1 MYRNKQSSL
10 YGKRRRFRF
19 SFQEGGNVPAPVEE
33 PKEEPREEPREE
45 PKKVVE
51 DVRKEEPKEDQKD
64 EVPDVRA
71 AQREEKDKKEGES
84 VVTDLPKKTQKFYD
98 RIKDQAIVRMTV
110 VRAPIQRVVS
120 KALNVMSLGLFNK
133 VLKKLGYDEAFHL
146 SVRVETKQ
154 GVYRLEKNQNILVSN
169 YKKEPNEEEVNIP
182 IRKNITIMDL
192 MNRAFKKVGPSRF
205 YKYDAFNQAGG
216 GNCQRFIMDL
226 LNSSGLLSPP
236 AKKFIDQDAE
246 QILKSLPNVGID
258 KAARKITDTAAALEK
273 VRQLLPFKKGGI
285 IDEEDGCICGS
296 ADECGCE

>member
-1 MYRNKQSSL
+1 MYRNNQSSL
-10 YGKRRRFRF
+10 YGKRRKFRY
-19 SFQEGGNVPAPVEE
+19 SFREGGSVPAPEEPVEEVVREE
-33 PKEEPREEPREE
+33 PKEEVVREE
-45 PKKVVE
+45 PKEEVKKDSKE
-51 DVRKEEPKEDQKD
+51 DV
-64 EVPDVRA
+64 PDIRA
-71 AQREEKDKKEGES
+71 AQREEKDKAEDES
-84 VVTDLPKKTQKFYD
+84 VVNDLPRKTQKFYD

-154 GVYRLEKNQNILVSN
+154 GSYRLEKNQNILVSN

-205 YKYDAFNQAGG
+205 YKYDAFNQSGG

-236 AKKFIDQDAE
+236 ARKFIDQDAE

-285 IDEEDGCICGS
+285 IDEEDGCGCGS
-296 ADECGCE
+296 GDDMECGCE